1 MNKTN
6 PRQKSDQNKSEK
18 LKKRQSKDELKTK
31 DRKDIEIHDEDG
43 ALVETA
49 RKVETSA
56 RLIGDKTVEVVEKVS
71 DQTTEIAEIA
81 YDKLK
86 RGVSDAYDKSTKT
99 MNEISK
105 KAGKYIKKYED
116 TLEMKKLSH
125 ERNAKM
131 QELGEHIFTLSKSKS
146 QDITELLNND
156 DSQRILSE
164 LEILNKEVV
173 KLGRRIKRKI

>member
-1 MNKTN
+1 MNKKNSTQRPN
-6 PRQKSDQNKSEK
+6 HNKSTN
-18 LKKRQSKDELKTK
+18 LKKVQSKHESKS
-31 DRKDIEIHDEDG
+31 KDIKGKKVFDENG
-43 ALVETA
+43 VLVETA
-49 RKVETSA
+49 RKVETGA
-56 RLIGDKTVEVVEKVS
+56 RIIGDKTVEVVEKVS
-71 DQTTEIAEIA
+71 DQTTQIVEIT

-86 RGVSDAYDKSTKT
+86 KGVSDAYDKSSKT
-99 MNEISK
+99 MGGMSK

-116 TLEMKKLSH
+116 TIEMKKLSH

-146 QDITELLNND
+146 QDIDELLNNE
-156 DSQRILSE
+156 DSRKKLSE